1 MALPQQ
7 HEEWRVVRDALRQ
20 IRDEE
25 NAKETPDPILSAIAA
40 LMADIVE
47 KYDLDDL
54 EPAIEHIVDIAYR
67 VTYRV
72 NTRYT
77 DEQEDG
83 VAREV

>member
-25 NAKETPDPILSAIAA
+25 NAKEMPDPILGALAA
-40 LMADIVE
+40 RMADIVG
-47 KYDLDDL
+47 KYDLDDPG
-54 EPAIEHIVDIAYR
+54 PATEYIIDIAYR
-67 VTYRV
+67 VTA
-72 NTRYT
+72 RYP
-77 DEQEDG
+77 DEREDG